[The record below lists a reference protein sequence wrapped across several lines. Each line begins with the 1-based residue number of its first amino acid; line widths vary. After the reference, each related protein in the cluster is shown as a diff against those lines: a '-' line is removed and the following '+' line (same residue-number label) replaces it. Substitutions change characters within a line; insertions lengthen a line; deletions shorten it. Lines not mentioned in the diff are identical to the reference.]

1 MRYPHLTHPP
11 LVAIAHGSRDPRAGA
26 TISELLNVARERA
39 AGRGLAGL
47 DIKAA
52 FLDHAPPRP
61 MQVLNAL
68 AGELDRGSSPGR
80 RGAPQARARRV
91 GVRRAAAIGG
101 SGGSPPRL
109 DTVVL
114 PLLLTAAYHS
124 GTDIPGLLDEA
135 QAALPG
141 LRIRYGAPLGPHPG
155 LLVALDRRLAE
166 AGQDPGR
173 AGQTAVVL
181 AAAGSSHP
189 AANAVITR
197 LAADWQAAG
206 GWQAVRPAFASA
218 ASPTPEQA
226 VARLIRGGA
235 RRVVVASYLL
245 APGRFADR
253 VRDRSLAAGA
263 AAVSAPLG
271 AAPEVADVLLDRYV
285 LATRGAPEAGPAE
298 PAAAGAGGCP
308 PGKQSGGSSPRDG
321 TAPGLLRELPE
332 RQVSAR

>member
-26 TISELLNVARERA
+26 TVTELLGVARERA
-39 AGRGLAGL
+39 ATRGLAGL
-47 DIKAA
+47 DIRTA
-52 FLDHAPPRP
+52 FLDHAPPTP
-61 MQVLNAL
+61 MQVLSAL
-68 AGELDRGSSPGR
+68 AGEASRGGLPPLGAQR
-80 RGAPQARARRV
+80 RSGGCRGGLPPLGAEWRS
-91 GVRRAAAIGG
+91 GG
-101 SGGSPPRL
+101 SGGSSPRAS
-109 DTVVL
+109 TVVL

-155 LLVALDRRLAE
+155 LLRALDRRLAE
-166 AGQDPGR
+166 AGQDLAQ

-189 AANAVITR
+189 AANAVIAQ
-197 LAADWQAAG
+197 LAADWQATR
-206 GWQAVRPAFASA
+206 GWQAVRPAYASA

-226 VARLIRGGA
+226 VAGLIRDGA

-245 APGRFADR
+245 APGRFADQ
-253 VRDRSLAAGA
+253 VAGRSLATGA

-271 AAPEVADVLLDRYV
+271 AAPEVAEVLLDRYQES
-285 LATRGAPEAGPAE
+285 LAVAE
-298 PAAAGAGGCP
+298 L
-308 PGKQSGGSSPRDG
+308 K
-321 TAPGLLRELPE
+321 LPE
-332 RQVSAR
+332 RQVSVR

>member
-26 TISELLNVARERA
+26 TVTELLGVARERA
-39 AGRGLAGL
+39 ATRGLAGL
-47 DIKAA
+47 DIRTA
-52 FLDHAPPRP
+52 FLDHAPPAP
-61 MQVLNAL
+61 LQVLTCGSMAL
-68 AGELDRGSSPGR
+68 PRRTIGRVRGGWPG
-80 RGAPQARARRV
+80 AVA
-91 GVRRAAAIGG
+91 
-101 SGGSPPRL
+101 SGPV
-109 DTVVL
+109 VVL

-155 LLVALDRRLAE
+155 LLRALDRRLAE
-166 AGQDPGR
+166 AGQDLAQ

-189 AANAVITR
+189 AANAVIAQ
-197 LAADWQAAG
+197 LAADWQAAR
-206 GWQAVRPAFASA
+206 GWQAVRPAYASA

-226 VARLIRGGA
+226 VAGLIRDGA

-245 APGRFADR
+245 APGRFADQ
-253 VRDRSLAAGA
+253 VAGRSLAAGA

-271 AAPEVADVLLDRYV
+271 AAPEVADVLLDRYRES
-285 LATRGAPEAGPAE
+285 AGRGR
-298 PAAAGAGGCP
+298 
-308 PGKQSGGSSPRDG
+308 S
-321 TAPGLLRELPE
+321 
-332 RQVSAR
+332 

>member
-26 TISELLNVARERA
+26 TVTELLGVARERA
-39 AGRGLAGL
+39 ATRGLAGL
-47 DIKAA
+47 DIRTA
-52 FLDHAPPRP
+52 FLDHAPPTP
-61 MQVLNAL
+61 MQVLSGL
-68 AGELDRGSSPGR
+68 AGEASRGGSAGPGGR
-80 RGAPQARARRV
+80 PPGAPRSALRAEAGQAGQGRHR
-91 GVRRAAAIGG
+91 
-101 SGGSPPRL
+101 PPL
-109 DTVVL
+109 IVL

-155 LLVALDRRLAE
+155 LLRALDRRLAE
-166 AGQDPGR
+166 AGQDLAQ

-189 AANAVITR
+189 AANAVIAQ
-197 LAADWQAAG
+197 LAADWQATR
-206 GWQAVRPAFASA
+206 GWQAVRPAYASA

-226 VARLIRGGA
+226 VAGLIRDGA

-245 APGRFADR
+245 APGRFADQ
-253 VRDRSLAAGA
+253 VAGRSLATGA

-271 AAPEVADVLLDRYV
+271 AAPEVAEVLLDRYV
-285 LATRGAPEAGPAE
+285 LATRGAPQACLAE
-298 PAAAGAGGCP
+298 PAVAGAGGSGGSP
-308 PGKQSGGSSPRDG
+308 PGKQSGGSSPRVG
-321 TAPGLLRELPE
+321 TAEIPRELRE
-332 RQVSAR
+332 RQVSVR

>member
-26 TISELLNVARERA
+26 TITELLGVARERA
-39 AGRGLAGL
+39 DRHGLTGL
-47 DIKAA
+47 DVRAA
-52 FLDHAPPRP
+52 FLGHAPPAP
-61 MQVLNAL
+61 MQVLSAFS
-68 AGELDRGSSPGR
+68 AGPVL
-80 RGAPQARARRV
+80 
-91 GVRRAAAIGG
+91 
-101 SGGSPPRL
+101 
-109 DTVVL
+109 VL
-114 PLLLTAAYHS
+114 PLLLTEAYHS

-135 QAALPG
+135 QAALPA
-141 LRIRYGAPLGPHPG
+141 LRVRYGAPLGPHPG
-155 LLVALDRRLAE
+155 LLGALDRRLAE
-166 AGQDPGR
+166 AGQHPAQ

-189 AANAVITR
+189 AANAVITQ
-197 LAADWQAAG
+197 LAAGWQAAR

-226 VARLIRGGA
+226 VAGLLRDGA

-253 VRDRSLAAGA
+253 VAELSLAAGA

-271 AAPEVADVLLDRYV
+271 AAPEVADVLLERY
-285 LATRGAPEAGPAE
+285 REAV
-298 PAAAGAGGCP
+298 AGTVRQP
-308 PGKQSGGSSPRDG
+308 
-321 TAPGLLRELPE
+321 LE